1 MTADTAQTAETAES
15 MSAADVSMTVS
26 EAAKKLRRSPEY
38 LRCGLREGRFPGSRL
53 GRTYLMPSAFIQGFV
68 RDVLSV
74 GRPISFED
82 YAAEWR
88 AKNCAEATA

>member
-26 EAAKKLRRSPEY
+26 EAAKELRRSPEY

-53 GRTYLMPSAFIQGFV
+53 GRAYLMPRAFIQGFV

-74 GRPISFED
+74 GRPISFEE
-82 YAAEWR
+82 YATRWLA
-88 AKNCAEATA
+88 NTDAEATV